1 MIEIDDEEETTIMV
15 TTCPKNVMTNSN
27 DKEKTPP
34 WSTLRFKVGSNWYE
48 YEWTIMFEPKTS

>member
-27 DKEKTPP
+27 DKEKTRLRK
-34 WSTLRFKVGSNWYE
+34 TLRFKVGSNQYE
-48 YEWTIMFEPKTS
+48 